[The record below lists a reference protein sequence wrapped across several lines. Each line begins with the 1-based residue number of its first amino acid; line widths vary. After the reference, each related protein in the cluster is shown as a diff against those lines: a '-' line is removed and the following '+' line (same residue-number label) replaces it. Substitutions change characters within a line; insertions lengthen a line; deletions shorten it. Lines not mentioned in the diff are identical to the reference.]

1 MGILEETAALRE
13 VFKCP
18 SGVELTMR
26 NNLVRALE
34 AAAGVG
40 PQDTPLVA
48 AAAVPEQTVSF

>member
-1 MGILEETAALRE
+1 
-13 VFKCP
+13 
-18 SGVELTMR
+18 MR

-40 PQDTPLVA
+40 PQDTGTPLVA

>member
-1 MGILEETAALRE
+1 
-13 VFKCP
+13 
-18 SGVELTMR
+18 MR

-48 AAAVPEQTVSF
+48 AAAVPEQTVSFYS